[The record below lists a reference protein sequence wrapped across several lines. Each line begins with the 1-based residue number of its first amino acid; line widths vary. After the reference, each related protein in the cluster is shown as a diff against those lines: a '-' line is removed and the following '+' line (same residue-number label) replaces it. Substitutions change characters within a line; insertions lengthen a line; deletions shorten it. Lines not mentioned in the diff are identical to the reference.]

1 MSDYTCFTEGCD
13 KPSRARIGRY
23 AYCDECRAER
33 AAERP
38 APAPIAPRT
47 TIPSETFAAK
57 VARLN
62 VAARKADVLRK
73 KALALTG
80 KALAAKDEAD
90 SAAAEVAAIARELG
104 A

>member
-13 KPSRARIGRY
+13 KPSR
-23 AYCDECRAER
+23 
-33 AAERP
+33 
-38 APAPIAPRT
+38 
-47 TIPSETFAAK
+47 
-57 VARLN
+57 
-62 VAARKADVLRK
+62 
-73 KALALTG
+73 ALTG